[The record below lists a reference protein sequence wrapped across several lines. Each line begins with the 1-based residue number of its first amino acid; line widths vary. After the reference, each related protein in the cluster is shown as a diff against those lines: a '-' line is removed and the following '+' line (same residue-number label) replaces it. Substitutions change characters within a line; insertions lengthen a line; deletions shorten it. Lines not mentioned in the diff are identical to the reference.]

1 MKNSI
6 LIMGGIALL
15 TWLSCSP
22 TNDGPSDGSK
32 FKVIAPVVRDTIHTN
47 RYVAEIKAVQNVD
60 VRARIGGFIQT
71 VPVDEGQTVHKGQVL
86 FTMDDQQLQQDL
98 NRATAATKS
107 AEAELRSAEIELE
120 GSQKLLDRD
129 FISLSE
135 FKLAASKVEAL
146 RAKLEEVQ
154 TDLAQASLNLSFAQ
168 IRAPFDGVINRIPY
182 RTGSLV
188 EEGSL
193 LTSISDLGEMFAYFN
208 ISEVDY
214 LNLKDNNSKEVRLL
228 LANGKAYPH
237 SGIIETTES
246 EFDPNTGTLAFRA
259 RFPNPDKL
267 LKHGGSGKIEV
278 GNKIQNA
285 LLIPQKATFD
295 SQEHLCVFVVGED
308 QIARVRK
315 IDPLLRLPQLFVVG
329 SGLSA
334 EERILY
340 EGIQRVREGDK
351 IETEIITFSQLFGP
365 VQ

>member
-1 MKNSI
+1 
-6 LIMGGIALL
+6 
-15 TWLSCSP
+15 
-22 TNDGPSDGSK
+22 
-32 FKVIAPVVRDTIHTN
+32 
-47 RYVAEIKAVQNVD
+47 EIKAVQNVD
-60 VRARIGGFIQT
+60 IRARIGGYIQS
-71 VPVDEGQTVHKGQVL
+71 VMVDEGQTVRKGQVL
-86 FTMDDQQLQQDL
+86 FSMNDQQLQQDL
-98 NRATAATKS
+98 DRATAATKS
-107 AEAELRSAEIELE
+107 AAAELRSAEIELE

-129 FISLSE
+129 FISLPE

-146 RAKLEEVQ
+146 GAKLEEARS
-154 TDLAQASLNLSFAQ
+154 DRSQASLNLSFAQ

-214 LNLKDNNSKEVRLL
+214 LNLSGNNSAEVSLL
-228 LANGKAYPH
+228 LANGTTYPH
-237 SGIIETTES
+237 GGIIETTES

-267 LKHGGSGKIEV
+267 LKHGGSGRISVSTKIE
-278 GNKIQNA
+278 NA
-285 LLIPQKATFD
+285 LLIPQRATFD

-308 QIARVRK
+308 QIVRVRN

-340 EGIQRVREGDK
+340 EGIQRVREGDR
-351 IETEIITFSQLFGP
+351 IDSELVSFSDVFDP
-365 VQ
+365 IK